1 MLSEIM
7 EIPLTFAAFKGK
19 KEDKS
24 ARKQRS
30 VYTYEVKHR
39 RSLTDLVRK
48 GRVHRERVT
57 SSGTYRPIHCD
68 QWLEARL
75 GQSLHQELT
84 SLPLPVFVHILN
96 CYCTTWREWHAL
108 LRSNLR
114 LEEQAASVCWAGLQC
129 AARDIQA
136 CLLSFPSLLPVP
148 THAPSPETKT
158 PTRSKAGAVA
168 ADSLVAAQMSTAAA
182 GCGLCDDSTD
192 SIS

>member
-1 MLSEIM
+1 MLSKIM
-7 EIPLTFAAFKGK
+7 EIPLTSAAFKGNE
-19 KEDKS
+19 EDKS
-24 ARKQRS
+24 AHKQRS
-30 VYTYEVKHR
+30 VYTHKAKHR

-57 SSGTYRPIHCD
+57 SSGTYRPIHGD
-68 QWLEARL
+68 LWLEARL

-108 LRSNLR
+108 LRSRDWKSR
-114 LEEQAASVCWAGLQC
+114 LHPSVGQDCRALLETSQP
-129 AARDIQA
+129 A
-136 CLLSFPSLLPVP
+136 CFPCLLPVP

-158 PTRSKAGAVA
+158 PTKSKAGAVA

-182 GCGLCDDSTD
+182 GCGLCDDSPD